1 MLQTMIVNIY
11 IVRPTREIVKFY
23 NKNNMQFEWVIT
35 EKGCGCLKLQYIHE
49 KICTCLYSSFLKALA
64 VLMVRK
70 RKLFTNIFLSQL
82 VITIYICPLVM

>member
-1 MLQTMIVNIY
+1 MLQTMIMNIY
-11 IVRPTREIVKFY
+11 RVIVKFY
-23 NKNNMQFEWVIT
+23 NENNVQFEMVII

-64 VLMVRK
+64 VLLVRR